1 MQFHYIFDIS
11 ILIFIDID
19 AKMGYY
25 YHRVG
30 RKCPPVMKNNNKY
43 DIKEKLIMIAIINAK
58 IVTVTNGTI
67 EKGALLVEDGK
78 IKAYGADI
86 QIPEGAEIIDAKG
99 GWLTPG
105 LIDVHT
111 HISTFNEPNTM
122 PGLQNDG
129 NEGSSPITPEI
140 RGLDAL
146 NPHDPAIEN
155 VRKAGFTTC
164 YTGPGSANLIG
175 GSGLTFKLRGNDPEE
190 MEIPGHR
197 HMKFA
202 LGENPKRFYGS
213 KGKAPWTRMASGAMI
228 RKQLILAQHYSDAL
242 LAYEKG
248 EGEKPKYDFQL
259 EALVPVV
266 RGEMKAR
273 IHAHRADDIL
283 TAIRI
288 GTEFNLDYSIEHC
301 TEGYKIIK
309 ELQAVKADVILGP
322 LMTGTAKMEIW
333 GGKKE
338 NPGILNAAGDINV
351 MLTADSQSATA
362 MLPVHIG
369 ICMAHGL
376 KEQDAFEGVT
386 IRSAKFLGIDD
397 KVGSI
402 EVGKDADIA
411 IFDGHPFCNFT
422 RCKLTMID
430 GVVYHNTL

>member
-1 MQFHYIFDIS
+1 
-11 ILIFIDID
+11 
-19 AKMGYY
+19 
-25 YHRVG
+25 
-30 RKCPPVMKNNNKY
+30 
-43 DIKEKLIMIAIINAK
+43 MIAIINAK
-58 IVTVTNGTI
+58 ILTVTNGTI
-67 EKGALLVEDGK
+67 ENGALLVEEGK
-78 IKAYGADI
+78 IKAYGENIA
-86 QIPEGAEIIDAKG
+86 IPENAEIIDAKG

-105 LIDVHT
+105 FIDAHT
-111 HISTFNEPNTM
+111 HMCVFGEPNTM

-129 NEGSSPITPEI
+129 NEGSSPITPE
-140 RGLDAL
+140 LDAINAL
-146 NPHDPAIEN
+146 NPHDMSIEK
-155 VRKAGFTTC
+155 VRNAGFTTC
-164 YTGPGSANLIG
+164 YTGPGSANVIG
-175 GSGLTFKLRGNDPEE
+175 GTGVTFKLRGNSPEE

-197 HMKFA
+197 HMKMA

-213 KGKAPWTRMASGAMI
+213 KGIAPWTRMGTGAML
-228 RKQLILAQHYSDAL
+228 RKQLQLAKNYSDELIEA
-242 LAYEKG
+242 EKNG
-248 EGEKPKYDFQL
+248 TAKPKWDMQL

-288 GTEFNLDYSIEHC
+288 GEEFKLDYSIEHC

-322 LMTGTAKMEIW
+322 LMTGTMKMEIW

-338 NPGILNAAGDINV
+338 NPGILNEAGLNV

-362 MLPVHIG
+362 MLPVHLG

-402 EVGKDADIA
+402 EVGKDADVA

>member
-1 MQFHYIFDIS
+1 
-11 ILIFIDID
+11 
-19 AKMGYY
+19 
-25 YHRVG
+25 
-30 RKCPPVMKNNNKY
+30 
-43 DIKEKLIMIAIINAK
+43 MIAIINAK

-67 EKGALLVEDGK
+67 ENGVVLTENGK
-78 IKAYGADI
+78 ITAVGADVKV
-86 QIPEGAEIIDAKG
+86 PSGAEVIDAKG

-140 RGLDAL
+140 RAVEAL
-146 NPHDPAIEN
+146 NPFDPAIEN

-175 GSGLTFKLRGNDPEE
+175 GTGLTFKLRGNSPEE

-202 LGENPKRFYGS
+202 LGENPKRFYGN

-228 RKQLILAQHYSDAL
+228 RKELTLAKQYSDAL
-242 LAYEKG
+242 IAYEKG

-273 IHAHRADDIL
+273 IHAHRADDVL

-288 GTEFNLDYSIEHC
+288 AHEFNLDYSIEHC

-309 ELQAVKADVILGP
+309 ELQAAKADVILGP

-338 NPGILNAAGDINV
+338 NPAILNEAGLNV
-351 MLTADSQSATA
+351 MLTADNQSATA
-362 MLPVHIG
+362 MLPVYIG
-369 ICMAHGL
+369 VCMAHGL

-386 IRSAKFLGIDD
+386 IRAAKFLGIGD

-402 EVGKDADIA
+402 EVGKDADMA
-411 IFDGHPFCNFT
+411 LFDGHPFSNFS

-430 GVVYHNTL
+430 GKIYHNTL

>member
-1 MQFHYIFDIS
+1 
-11 ILIFIDID
+11 
-19 AKMGYY
+19 
-25 YHRVG
+25 
-30 RKCPPVMKNNNKY
+30 
-43 DIKEKLIMIAIINAK
+43 MIAIINAK
-58 IVTVTNGTI
+58 IVTVTNGTV

-86 QIPEGAEIIDAKG
+86 AIPEGAEIIDAKG

-105 LIDVHT
+105 FIDVHT

-202 LGENPKRFYGS
+202 LGENPKRFYGN

-228 RKQLILAQHYSDAL
+228 RKMLIMAQQYSDQLI
-242 LAYEKG
+242 AYEKG
-248 EGEKPKYDFQL
+248 EGDKPKWDMQL

-288 GTEFNLDYSIEHC
+288 AKEFNLDYSVEHC
-301 TEGYKIIK
+301 TEGYKIVK
-309 ELQAVKADVILGP
+309 ELQAAKVDVVVGP
-322 LMTGTAKMEIW
+322 LMMGPMKMEIW
-333 GGKKE
+333 GTKQE
-338 NPGILNAAGDINV
+338 TPGILNEAGINV
-351 MLTADSQSATA
+351 MLTQDTGSQTA
-362 MLPVHIG
+362 LLPMYIG
-369 ICMAHGL
+369 FCMARGL
-376 KEQDAFEGVT
+376 KEQDAFEGIT
-386 IRSAKFLGIDD
+386 IRAAKFLGIGDQ
-397 KVGSI
+397 VGSI
-402 EVGKDADIA
+402 EVGKDADLA
-411 IFDGHPFCNFT
+411 IFDGHPFSNFT
-422 RCKLTMID
+422 LCKLTMID
-430 GVVYHNTL
+430 GVIYKNEL

>member
-1 MQFHYIFDIS
+1 
-11 ILIFIDID
+11 
-19 AKMGYY
+19 
-25 YHRVG
+25 
-30 RKCPPVMKNNNKY
+30 
-43 DIKEKLIMIAIINAK
+43 MIAIINAK

-78 IKAYGADI
+78 IKAYGENIA
-86 QIPEGAEIIDAKG
+86 IPEGAEIIDAKG

-105 LIDVHT
+105 FIDVHT

-202 LGENPKRFYGS
+202 LGENPKRFYGN

-228 RKQLILAQHYSDAL
+228 RKMLIMAQQYSDQLI
-242 LAYEKG
+242 AYEKG
-248 EGEKPKYDFQL
+248 EGDKPKWDMQL

-288 GTEFNLDYSIEHC
+288 AKEFNLDYSVEHC
-301 TEGYKIIK
+301 TEGYKIVK
-309 ELQAVKADVILGP
+309 ELQAAKVDVVVGP
-322 LMTGTAKMEIW
+322 LMMGPMKMEIW
-333 GGKKE
+333 GTKQE
-338 NPGILNAAGDINV
+338 TPGILNEAGINV
-351 MLTADSQSATA
+351 MLTQDTGSQTA
-362 MLPVHIG
+362 LLPMYIG
-369 ICMAHGL
+369 FCMARGL
-376 KEQDAFEGVT
+376 KEQDAFEGIT
-386 IRSAKFLGIDD
+386 IRAAKFLGVGDQ
-397 KVGSI
+397 VGSI
-402 EVGKDADIA
+402 EVGKDADLA
-411 IFDGHPFCNFT
+411 IFDGHPFSNFT
-422 RCKLTMID
+422 LCKMTMID
-430 GVVYHNTL
+430 GVIYKNEL